1 MGMVSK
7 LTILDMMVLY
17 ICFYHSLSCITLYYV
32 LELGQLLHVFNE
44 VLCDHAEG

>member
-1 MGMVSK
+1 MVSK

-17 ICFYHSLSCITLYYV
+17 ICFIHSLSCITLYYV
-32 LELGQLLHVFNE
+32 LELGRLLHVFNE